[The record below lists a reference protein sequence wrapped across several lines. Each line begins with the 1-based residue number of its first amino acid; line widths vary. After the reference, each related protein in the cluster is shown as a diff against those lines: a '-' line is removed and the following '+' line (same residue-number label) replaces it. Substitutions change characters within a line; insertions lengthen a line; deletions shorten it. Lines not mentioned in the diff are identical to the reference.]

1 MRKAVALF
9 ATVAVVIGMIVGVG
23 VSSAQG
29 KITVGLVQIDLSHP
43 FHIAEVTGAKEAA
56 KRLGVDLKVVS
67 GEGNLNKQIE
77 VFENLV
83 QQKVSAIAVNTID
96 GKAFAPAFE
105 KAKAAGIPVLSL
117 HNKLPGT
124 VAMVGYDEIATGK
137 AIAEFTVQLLTKRY
151 GQPKGQV
158 ALLQGM
164 LGSGANIFRTEG
176 FVNEIKKHPNIKI
189 VAMTPTDW
197 DPKKAID
204 TTENYLVAYPDLDVI
219 YGLSDGLT
227 VPAAN
232 VVKNANKADQVM
244 LVSVDGSDFA
254 LQAVKNGQLECTFLL
269 GDVYTGF
276 QYIWWATKAAKGE
289 SLPEEI
295 LIKGA
300 LVTKDNVDA
309 VMKLVKDMK
318 EKTGKFAFEKSLTEL
333 IADYSK

>member
-1 MRKAVALF
+1 MRKRIVLL
-9 ATVAVVIGMIVGVG
+9 ATMAVVIVMF
-23 VSSAQG
+23 SSISVASAESN
-29 KITVGLVQIDLSHP
+29 ITVGLVQIDLSHP
-43 FHIAEVTGAKEAA
+43 FHIAEVEGAKEAA
-56 KRLGVDLKVVS
+56 RRLGVDLKVVS

-105 KAKAAGIPVLSL
+105 KAKAAGIPVISL
-117 HNKLPGT
+117 HDNLPGAA
-124 VAMVGYDEIATGK
+124 AMVGYDEIATGK

-151 GQPKGQV
+151 GEPKGEV

-176 FVNEIKKHPNIKI
+176 FVNEMEKYSNIKI

-204 TTENYLVAYPDLDVI
+204 TTENYLVAYPNLDVI

-232 VVKNANKADQVM
+232 VVKSAGKTNQVM

-254 LQAVKNGQLECTFLL
+254 LQAVKNGQLKCTFLL

-276 QYIWWATKAAKGE
+276 QYVLWASRAAKGE
-289 SLPEEI
+289 PVPGEI

-300 LVTKDNVDA
+300 VVTNDNVDA
-309 VMKLVKDMK
+309 VMRLVKDMK
-318 EKTGKFAFEKSLTEL
+318 EDTKNFAFEKSLPEL
-333 IADYSK
+333 IDNYLK